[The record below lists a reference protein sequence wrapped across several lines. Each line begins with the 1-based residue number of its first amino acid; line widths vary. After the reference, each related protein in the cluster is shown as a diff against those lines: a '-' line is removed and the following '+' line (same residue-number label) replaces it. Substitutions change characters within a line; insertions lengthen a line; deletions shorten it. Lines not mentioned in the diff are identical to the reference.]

1 MGNHRASC
9 RSPKISTGIPGL
21 GTVAICKVELLSVSF
36 LDPRS
41 FIILLS
47 QLNAIIPSGSGDS
60 VRTASPILSNHT
72 LGQRRERENSRV
84 VGLLCCERRKI
95 PMQLGCGLVT
105 RLRVQ
110 LARFEDN
117 LVQF

>member
-1 MGNHRASC
+1 M
-9 RSPKISTGIPGL
+9 
-21 GTVAICKVELLSVSF
+21 VICKVELLSVSF

-41 FIILLS
+41 FVILLS
-47 QLNAIIPSGSGDS
+47 ERNAINPSGSGDS

-72 LGQRRERENSRV
+72 LGQRRERENGRA

-95 PMQLGCGLVT
+95 LMHLRCGLVT

-117 LVQF
+117 LVQL

>member
-1 MGNHRASC
+1 M
-9 RSPKISTGIPGL
+9 
-21 GTVAICKVELLSVSF
+21 AICKVELLSVSF

-47 QLNAIIPSGSGDS
+47 QLNAIIPSGWGES

-72 LGQRRERENSRV
+72 LGQRRERENGRV
-84 VGLLCCERRKI
+84 VELLRCERREI
-95 PMQLGCGLVT
+95 FMHFGGGLVT
-105 RLRVQ
+105 RLGVQ

>member
-1 MGNHRASC
+1 M
-9 RSPKISTGIPGL
+9 
-21 GTVAICKVELLSVSF
+21 AICKVELLSVSF

-47 QLNAIIPSGSGDS
+47 QLNAINPSGSGDS

-72 LGQRRERENSRV
+72 LGQRRERENERAV
-84 VGLLCCERRKI
+84 VLLYRERRKI
-95 PMQLGCGLVT
+95 LMHLRCRLVT

-110 LARFEDN
+110 LARFEDD
-117 LVQF
+117 LVQP